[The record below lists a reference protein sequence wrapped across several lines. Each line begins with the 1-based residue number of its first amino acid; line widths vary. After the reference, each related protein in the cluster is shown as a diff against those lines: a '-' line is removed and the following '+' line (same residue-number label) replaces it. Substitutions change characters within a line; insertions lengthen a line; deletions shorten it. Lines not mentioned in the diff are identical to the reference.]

1 MRFEWDHE
9 KAAANITR
17 HGVSFEEA
25 STIFGDRLATT
36 IPDPDHSVYE
46 ERWLTTG
53 LSNKGRLLIAWHTD
67 RSEVVRIIGAREVM
81 AKERRVYESEE

>member
-1 MRFEWDHE
+1 M
-9 KAAANITR
+9 
-17 HGVSFEEA
+17 SFEEA